1 MIDDFRKIKS
11 FFEEGQRV
19 SLFRNYMNDEK
30 QYETSVIACDNEKVF
45 LSLIYDSDGD
55 VLPIEDGGA
64 VGLLLINKSGIW
76 GAEVPVLG
84 VFEGTENDGILV
96 SLPEVLNK
104 VQRRE
109 YVRLD
114 FAFPLEFQILYRNT
128 LFKKFKLKCYNMSA
142 NGIAVM
148 TVSNI
153 EISEKYEYKVVF
165 EYKGIKVDNHVKP
178 IYIHEVNLENSA
190 PFYVMGCKFLDLS
203 IANTDKIYAMINA
216 ELVKARKKGVM

>member
-1 MIDDFRKIKS
+1 MIDDIRKIKA
-11 FFEEGQRV
+11 FFEEEQRV
-19 SLFRNYMNDEK
+19 SLFRSYMNDEQ

-45 LSLIYDSDGD
+45 LSLIRDDDGD
-55 VLPIEDGGA
+55 VISIEEGS
-64 VGLLLINKSGIW
+64 VIKLLLINKSGIW
-76 GAEVPVLG
+76 GAEATVLG
-84 VFEGTENDGILV
+84 VFEGTDNDGILV
-96 SLPEVLNK
+96 SLPEVMNK

-165 EYKGIKVDNHVKP
+165 EYKDIKVDNHVKP
-178 IYIHEVNLENSA
+178 VYIHEVNLENSA

-203 IANTDKIYAMINA
+203 LTNTDKIYAMINT
-216 ELVKARKKGVM
+216 EMVKARKKGVM